1 MNAFIFL
8 YVYHRSLL
16 FVSSVSTTVACR
28 TGPFFSLFSDE
39 HQEGVEA
46 IGETSAAGKSGT
58 PASRMSEKRVAPVC
72 RLVQLVLC
80 TFQLNLKPDF
90 LIIIWIV
97 SVASIFSLGR
107 CNPKYVSQPI
117 YRGWFCAED

>member
-1 MNAFIFL
+1 MININAFIFL

-28 TGPFFSLFSDE
+28 TGPFFFAFSDK

-58 PASRMSEKRVAPVC
+58 PASRLSEKRVAPV
-72 RLVQLVLC
+72 LQVSTTGPLHLSV
-80 TFQLNLKPDF
+80 KP
-90 LIIIWIV
+90 
-97 SVASIFSLGR
+97 
-107 CNPKYVSQPI
+107 
-117 YRGWFCAED
+117 